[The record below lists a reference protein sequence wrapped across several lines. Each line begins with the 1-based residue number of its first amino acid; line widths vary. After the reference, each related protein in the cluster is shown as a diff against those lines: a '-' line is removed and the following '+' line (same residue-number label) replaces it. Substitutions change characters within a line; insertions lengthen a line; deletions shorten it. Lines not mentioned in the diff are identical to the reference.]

1 MERAEVRLIV
11 VEKLLEWGFS
21 AEELEDS
28 KQLAKDLNL
37 DSLDQVDLLMSC
49 EKKVGK
55 KIADNDFE
63 QAKTIGEFIDLF
75 CEK

>member
-1 MERAEVRLIV
+1 MKRADVRLII

-21 AEELEDS
+21 EEELEDS
-28 KQLAKDLNL
+28 NQLAKDLNL

-55 KIADNDFE
+55 KIMDNDFE
-63 QAKTIGEFIDLF
+63 RAKTIGEFIDLF
-75 CEK
+75 CEE